1 MTGRIQF
8 IEIEDQAWCLKPI
21 RDGATDYLQFVVL
34 KAKPYQAI
42 VESLNAALER
52 AGTNRIID
60 LCSGAGGPWPIL
72 KPGMEAARK
81 RPLEV
86 CLTDLYPND
95 SAWQQIESQSLGT
108 ISYENDPVDALHVPA
123 RLKGFRTLFSG
134 FHHFPPEKAAQIL
147 GDAVEHQQGIGIF
160 ELTDRRLPAV
170 LGMIIVPLIILL
182 VTPAIRPLRL
192 SRLIFTYL
200 LPAIPLIG
208 LFDGIVSCLRT
219 YSPDEMH
226 QLIKPFNQYDWDI
239 GQISVRGLS
248 APITYTIGT
257 PKNLAVL

>member
-1 MTGRIQF
+1 MIGRIQF
-8 IEIEDQAWCLKPI
+8 VEIEDQAWCPKPI
-21 RDGATDYLQFVVL
+21 RDGATDYLQFVLL
-34 KAKPYQAI
+34 KTKPYQAI
-42 VESLNAALER
+42 VELLNAALER

-60 LCSGAGGPWPIL
+60 LCSGAGGPWLTL
-72 KPGMEAARK
+72 KPAMEAARK
-81 RPLEV
+81 HPLEV
-86 CLTDLYPND
+86 CLTDLYPNY
-95 SAWQQIESQSLGT
+95 SAWQQIKGQLFDT
-108 ISYENDPVDALHVPA
+108 ISYEIDPVDALHVPG
-123 RLKGFRTLFSG
+123 RLKGFRTMFSG

-147 GDAVEHQQGIGIF
+147 SDAVENQQGIGIF

-170 LGMIIVPLIILL
+170 LGMIIVPLVILL

-192 SRLIFTYL
+192 SRLLFTYL

-226 QLIKPFNQYDWDI
+226 QLIKPFNQYDWEI

-257 PKNLAVL
+257 PKILVAL